1 MEYKYK
7 LGITALWD
15 KFEQLTI
22 NVEFQKREGKGRG
35 LKQII
40 LEKVQI

>member
-22 NVEFQKREGKGRG
+22 NVEFQKREGNGGIKTE
-35 LKQII
+35 II